1 MHIAILDPAA
11 GISGDMTLGALL
23 SLGVPPAWLEGL
35 PARLGLS
42 GVGVTMR
49 DVVRSGVACKQVEF
63 TIPDR
68 PHGRHVG
75 ELVRLVE
82 QAPVSN
88 WVKERAVR
96 AFRLIGEAEGRV
108 HGVAPERVHL
118 HEVGAVDAIL
128 DIVGA
133 IEGFEQLGVEV
144 IYTLPLAVGNGW
156 VDAAHGRLPVP
167 APATAILLES
177 LELASAGGGGPVEGE
192 ATTPTGAALVR
203 VLAAGP
209 PPQQWRLIKSGW
221 GAGQR
226 NPARYPNALR
236 ILVAEQAAE
245 AGRVVVL
252 ASDLDDM
259 SPEYV
264 EPLRQALVAEGALDV
279 QTWPVQ
285 MKKGRS
291 GFRVEV
297 VAPEGLAERVT
308 AALFRH
314 STTAGVRRW
323 VAERATL
330 ARRQVTVQLTPEIAV
345 RVKVLEQPDATGVR
359 VKPEYDDVLA
369 AARALGR
376 PPLEVARVAERDA
389 EALVAKSK
397 E

>member
-1 MHIAILDPAA
+1 MRIAIFDPAA

-23 SLGVPPAWLEGL
+23 SLGVSAAWLEQL
-35 PARLGLS
+35 PGRLGLD
-42 GVGVTMR
+42 GVGVTIR
-49 DVVRSGVACKQVEF
+49 DVSRASVGCRQVEF
-63 TIPDR
+63 TIPEQ

-75 ELVRLVE
+75 ALVKLVE
-82 QAPVSN
+82 RAPLSD

-96 AFRLIGEAEGRV
+96 AFRLLGEAEGRV
-108 HGVAPERVHL
+108 HGVAPEKVHL
-118 HEVGAVDAIL
+118 HEVGAVDAVL
-128 DIVGA
+128 DIVGS
-133 IEGFEQLGVEV
+133 IEGFEQLGVD
-144 IYTLPLAVGNGW
+144 AVYNWPAALGHGW
-156 VDAAHGRLPVP
+156 VQAAHGRLPVP
-167 APATAILLES
+167 APATAILLEGVETVS
-177 LELASAGGGGPVEGE
+177 GGPVEGE
-192 ATTPTGAALVR
+192 ATTPTGAALLR
-203 VLAAGP
+203 VLSLGKP
-209 PPQQWRLIKSGW
+209 PAQWRLVSSGW

-226 NPARYPNALR
+226 DPKHYPNALR

-245 AGRVVVL
+245 AARVALL
-252 ASDLDDM
+252 ATDVDDM

-264 EPLRQALVAEGALDV
+264 EPLRQALMAAGALDV

-297 VAPEGLAERVT
+297 VAPEELADQVT

-330 ARRQVTVQLTPEIAV
+330 PRHQVTVQLSADVSV
-345 RVKVLEQPDATGVR
+345 RVKVLEQPDGIR

-369 AARALGR
+369 AALALGR
-376 PPLEVARVAERDA
+376 PPIEVAREAQRDA
-389 EALVAKSK
+389 ELLVAKTK

>member
-1 MHIAILDPAA
+1 MRIAIFDPAA

-23 SLGVPPAWLEGL
+23 ALGVPPAWLAAL
-35 PARLGLS
+35 PGRLGLS
-42 GVGVTMR
+42 GVGVTIR
-49 DVVRSGVACKQVEF
+49 DVTRSGVGCKQVEF
-63 TIPDR
+63 AIPEQ

-82 QAPVSN
+82 RAPLSD
-88 WVKERAVR
+88 WVKERAAR

-108 HGVAPERVHL
+108 HGVPPEQVHL
-118 HEVGAVDAIL
+118 HEVGAVDAVL

-133 IEGFEQLGVEV
+133 IEGLEQLAVAA
-144 IYTLPLAVGNGW
+144 IYTWPVAVGTGW
-156 VDAAHGRLPVP
+156 VPAAHGQLPVP
-167 APATAILLES
+167 APATAMLLEG
-177 LELASAGGGGPVEGE
+177 LELATGGPVQGE
-192 ATTPTGAALVR
+192 ATTPTGAALLR

-209 PPQQWRLIKSGW
+209 PPGRWRLVTGGW

-226 NPARYPNALR
+226 NPPHYPNALR
-236 ILVAEQAAE
+236 ILVAEAAAE
-245 AGRVVVL
+245 AGRVTLL
-252 ASDLDDM
+252 ATDVDDM

-264 EPLRQALVAEGALDV
+264 EPLRQALLAAGALDV
-279 QTWPVQ
+279 ETWPVQ

-291 GFRVEV
+291 GFRVEAV
-297 VAPEGLAERVT
+297 VPEELAEPVT

-330 ARRQVTVQLTPEIAV
+330 ARRQVTVQLGPDIAV
-345 RVKVLEQPDATGVR
+345 RVKVLDQPDAAGVR
-359 VKPEYDDVLA
+359 VKPEYEDVLA
-369 AARALGR
+369 AARALGK
-376 PPLEVARVAERDA
+376 PPLEVARVAQRDA